1 MRTLLTTITATLILA
16 AGLAGAQDLGIKA
29 AKQSETICLYNAAIH
44 PIVGPEIASG
54 FLVFSDG
61 VITEMGTG
69 MPSVPAPGAAPGYA
83 TIDCDG
89 KHIYPGLIAPWTN
102 LGLTEIQAVRQ
113 TQDLV
118 ETGGVTPEVCPA
130 NAVNPDSTLL
140 PITRSNGVLVA
151 GVYAGGGTFPGQVSV
166 IRLDGWTTDELT
178 INRAAGQVLRWPGMR
193 TFSAWWMDTNE
204 DEQRKESRKAVEAIE
219 HVLDTAQAYRASR
232 GADSTAPTDIR
243 WDALV
248 MSLPNTDD
256 AGSVAKPMFVQAND
270 ADQIN
275 AAVAF
280 GKQRGL
286 RMVIVGGREA
296 DRCAELLKEENIPVI
311 IMGTHNMPSRD
322 DAAYDEPFTLP
333 ARLHA
338 AGVRF
343 TIANADDTAHER
355 NTPYTV
361 ATAVKHGLD
370 HAKGLESLTIDAA
383 KILGID
389 AAYGSLEKGKSATI
403 IVTTGD
409 PMEVRTRITSA
420 YIDGR
425 LIDLSNKQTELAKK
439 YRERLKQI
447 GK

>member
-1 MRTLLTTITATLILA
+1 MRTLLTICAVAISMLVA
-16 AGLAGAQDLGIKA
+16 SAGAQDLVFKA
-29 AKQSETICLYNAAIH
+29 PKQTETICLYNASIH
-44 PIVGPEIASG
+44 PVVGPEIKTG

-61 VITEMGTG
+61 VITEIGEGT
-69 MPSVPAPGAAPGYA
+69 PSLPAPGAAPGYV

-89 KHIYPGLIAPWTN
+89 KHLYPGLIAPWTQ

-113 TQDLV
+113 TNDLS

-178 INRAAGQVLRWPGMR
+178 ISPAVGQVLRWPSMR

-204 DEQRKESRKAVEAIE
+204 DEQRKESRKAVETIE
-219 HVLDTAQAYRASR
+219 RVLDTAEAYHASR
-232 GADSTAPTDIR
+232 SADSTAPTDIR
-243 WDALV
+243 WESLV
-248 MSLPNTDD
+248 ISLPKTSDSD
-256 AGSVAKPMFVQAND
+256 SVAKPMFVLAND

-275 AAVAF
+275 AAVSF

-296 DRCAELLKEENIPVI
+296 DQCAELLKQENVPVI
-311 IMGTHNMPSRD
+311 VTGTHLMPARD
-322 DAAYDEPFTLP
+322 DAPYDAPFTLP
-333 ARLHA
+333 ARLAA

-355 NTPYTV
+355 NTPYSV

-383 KILGID
+383 RILGIE
-389 AAYGSLEKGKSATI
+389 ATHGSLEKGKSATI

-409 PMEVRTRITSA
+409 PMEVRTQITSA

-425 LIDLSNKQTELAKK
+425 LLDLSNKQTELAKK